1 MGELTGPGKFADHG
15 EGSVRRLSRPKNSQR
30 TKRWKLRPE
39 RPYRTCREPKLADT
53 ALIRLLTGIE
63 DEYLERGCRANLRR
77 SRWTEMIRT
86 GQISDETFLM
96 WTKSRS
102 QRSNQVS
109 LVLLAICEGK
119 QR

>member
-1 MGELTGPGKFADHG
+1 
-15 EGSVRRLSRPKNSQR
+15 
-30 TKRWKLRPE
+30 
-39 RPYRTCREPKLADT
+39 
-53 ALIRLLTGIE
+53 
-63 DEYLERGCRANLRR
+63 
-77 SRWTEMIRT
+77 MIRT